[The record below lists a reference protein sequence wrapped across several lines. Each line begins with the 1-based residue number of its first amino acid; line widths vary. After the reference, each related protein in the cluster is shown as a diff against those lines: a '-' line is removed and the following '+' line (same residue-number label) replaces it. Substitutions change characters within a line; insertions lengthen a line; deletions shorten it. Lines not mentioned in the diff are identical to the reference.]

1 MTTVSGSSSVVLAKA
16 ANALR
21 EALLAC
27 RRARVR
33 AVMGCAS
40 VGWGHSRV
48 CPGTVRQGVPVEAG
62 LGVVSRVGGSVRTL
76 GGNAC
81 PLGVSACTLGGVV
94 SGLGAVVA

>member
-1 MTTVSGSSSVVLAKA
+1 MATASGSSSVLAKA
-16 ANALR
+16 VNALR

-33 AVMGCAS
+33 AAMGCAS
-40 VGWGHSRV
+40 VGWGRGRV
-48 CPGTVRQGVPVEAG
+48 CPGTVRQGVSVEAG
-62 LGVVSRVGGSVRTL
+62 LGVVSRIGGSIGTL

-81 PLGVSACTLGGVV
+81 PLGGSACSLGGVV